1 MRGTVAGEGPARQM
15 PMSTGEA
22 DSHVVFGVRLGC
34 HKQKFQVPRLAR
46 NIHFSAVKGRK
57 MNVSSVP
64 PWDTEHAWVPL
75 PVAGGG
81 SSIIKKDYKGHSP
94 EPPTLVVKCKET
106 LSRDVTLLRSDA
118 FKKIS
123 CGAGLFKMQR
133 FETFAASCFRGRVL
147 ARHITSP
154 WRSCSVRAHKT
165 AMVCN
170 VLTPVRW
177 GLSA

>member
-1 MRGTVAGEGPARQM
+1 MPQAKISGPQAGSKHSFFGCERPKNECFKCPTMGHGT
-15 PMSTGEA
+15 
-22 DSHVVFGVRLGC
+22 RLGA
-34 HKQKFQVPRLAR
+34 FT
-46 NIHFSAVKGRK
+46 S
-57 MNVSSVP
+57 
-64 PWDTEHAWVPL
+64 
-75 PVAGGG
+75 AGGG
-81 SSIIKKDYKGHSP
+81 SSSIKKDYKGHSP